1 MNRFLFLTHRY
12 LGISISLILLLW
24 CLSGFVMMY
33 KPYPELSTQ
42 QQLESL
48 AALDFTNCCT
58 QLNPADFPGTGYSQ
72 FQIHMLNQEPV
83 LLLASEFGQVSSVNL
98 KSGQQ
103 FYGISEEAAQAIAND
118 YASKYQYPA
127 PTLKATIT
135 NDQWT
140 VYPSYNPHRPL
151 YQFQA
156 NDEAGTQW
164 YISSL
169 TGEIVQIITREQRIW
184 GYLGP
189 VIHWLY
195 PTILREKAQLWNQT
209 VIWLS
214 VLGTFLTLTGIY
226 IGLKQ
231 YKFKKN
237 GKRSPYKGMALWHHY
252 VGLVFGLLTFTW
264 MLSGLFSMQ
273 PWGLFEPSGSG
284 QERQVI
290 QGGTFSLD
298 QINLTLG
305 LLDKLPLENKP
316 VMISG
321 MNFQGAL
328 FITSMNADL
337 DTIRYRGDNLNP
349 STLTESDLYNLS
361 SVILANDGIKEAA
374 MLYEE
379 DNYYFSYH
387 TQVSF
392 PVYKVVADNNE
403 QTIYYLNP
411 LDGTLSAKYDAA
423 NKGFR
428 WFHLGLHRL
437 DFTGLLRS
445 RPLRD
450 FFMWFLLSGVTLG
463 VFTGFYLGFRRV
475 YRSF

>member
-1 MNRFLFLTHRY
+1 
-12 LGISISLILLLW
+12 
-24 CLSGFVMMY
+24 
-33 KPYPELSTQ
+33 
-42 QQLESL
+42 
-48 AALDFTNCCT
+48 
-58 QLNPADFPGTGYSQ
+58 
-72 FQIHMLNQEPV
+72 
-83 LLLASEFGQVSSVNL
+83 
-98 KSGQQ
+98 
-103 FYGISEEAAQAIAND
+103 
-118 YASKYQYPA
+118 
-127 PTLKATIT
+127 
-135 NDQWT
+135 
-140 VYPSYNPHRPL
+140 
-151 YQFQA
+151 
-156 NDEAGTQW
+156 
-164 YISSL
+164 
-169 TGEIVQIITREQRIW
+169 
-184 GYLGP
+184 
-189 VIHWLY
+189 
-195 PTILREKAQLWNQT
+195 
-209 VIWLS
+209 
-214 VLGTFLTLTGIY
+214 
-226 IGLKQ
+226 
-231 YKFKKN
+231 
-237 GKRSPYKGMALWHHY
+237 MALWHHY